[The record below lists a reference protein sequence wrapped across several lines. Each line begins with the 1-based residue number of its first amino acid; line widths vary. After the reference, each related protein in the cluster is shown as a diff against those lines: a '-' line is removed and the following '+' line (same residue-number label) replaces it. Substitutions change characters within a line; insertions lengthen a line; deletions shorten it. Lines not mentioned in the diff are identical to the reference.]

1 METILALLIPA
12 LMTMLLVR
20 WILLPVRG
28 LCRMVLHWGC
38 GFLSLWLLNTLA
50 PITGIL
56 LPMNAVTVLT
66 AGTLGL
72 PGIGLLVLL
81 SLL

>member
-1 METILALLIPA
+1 METVLTLLIPA
-12 LMTMLLVR
+12 FMTLLLVR

-28 LCRMVLHWGC
+28 LCRMALHWGC
-38 GFLSLWLLNTLA
+38 GFFSLWLLNTLS

-72 PGIGLLVLL
+72 PGVGIVVLL
-81 SLL
+81 AIL